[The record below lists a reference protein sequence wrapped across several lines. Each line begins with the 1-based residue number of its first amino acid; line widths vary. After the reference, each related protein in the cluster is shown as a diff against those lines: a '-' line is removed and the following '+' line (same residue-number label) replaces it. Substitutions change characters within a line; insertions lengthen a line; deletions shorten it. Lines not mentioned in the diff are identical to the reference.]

1 MGENDED
8 GQEFETWS
16 PEVPEDDTPAW
27 RYIDFT
33 QLISILERESL
44 SFNRADLFHDPLE
57 GSISRANVATRELRY
72 KETEIPLPALDTISQ
87 AIQGWRKTTYLNCW
101 HLNSYES
108 AAMWEQYSTNGQGIA
123 IQTNI
128 GDLIDAL
135 TYKPGVFVSGEDT
148 PDDADEIN
156 TLIKFGRVRYIDYD
170 RDLIPEN
177 NLYAPVFH
185 KRLSFR
191 HENEFR
197 AAFSIF
203 GEKVE
208 ESDGIIPTDDSSLDI
223 PSGMYIDVDLD
234 KLIDT
239 LYISPTAP
247 DWFSKQ
253 VELIKERYELECV
266 IQKSSLDEDPVF

>member
-1 MGENDED
+1 MGENNEEE
-8 GQEFETWS
+8 QEYEPWH
-16 PEVPEDDTPAW
+16 PKIPDDDTLVW

-44 SFNRADLFHDPLE
+44 WFNRADLFDDPLE

-72 KETEIPLPALDTISQ
+72 EETDIPLPALETLSQ
-87 AIQGWRKTTYLNCW
+87 AIRGHRKTTYLNCW

-123 IQTNI
+123 IQTTV

-135 TYKPGVFVSGEDT
+135 TDEPGVFISGGDI
-148 PDDADEIN
+148 PDDANKIN
-156 TLIKFGRVRYIDYD
+156 RLIKFGRVRYIDYD
-170 RDLIPEN
+170 RQLIPEN

-185 KRLSFR
+185 KRLSFS

-208 ESDGIIPTDDSSLDI
+208 EQDGVGSIADSSLDV
-223 PSGMYIDVDLD
+223 PPGMYIDIDIG

-239 LYISPTAP
+239 LYISPTSP
-247 DWFSKQ
+247 EWFLEQ
-253 VELIKERYELECV
+253 VELIKERYEIKCA